1 MRIIFM
7 GDYLE
12 NKKTITKV
20 TINYGNDKKLSKFLK
35 GNQANIISIPSGNL
49 DNLYIKF
56 EAVKCD
62 ELNSLDYMEVH
73 IDSFTENLIKS
84 FEEKQK
90 KADAEKEDN
99 DGTDKIWRHLPEW
112 FYLYDIEVIDCNE
125 LDKLYIYYTD
135 EEVYAKIEPPDE
147 KNDGSKIRLIKKEFD
162 ENQNK
167 MRWSYIGKRCTIT
180 LGIITLFSLLE
191 WFVVLPILLNFM
203 TLEKYIY
210 GEILVAIYF
219 VFILPLIMTKDYIV
233 ETNKRYKNVLQAPPT
248 KDIVPLEL
256 DVLKD

>member
-1 MRIIFM
+1 
-7 GDYLE
+7 
-12 NKKTITKV
+12 
-20 TINYGNDKKLSKFLK
+20 
-35 GNQANIISIPSGNL
+35 
-49 DNLYIKF
+49 
-56 EAVKCD
+56 
-62 ELNSLDYMEVH
+62 
-73 IDSFTENLIKS
+73 
-84 FEEKQK
+84 
-90 KADAEKEDN
+90 
-99 DGTDKIWRHLPEW
+99 
-112 FYLYDIEVIDCNE
+112 
-125 LDKLYIYYTD
+125 
-135 EEVYAKIEPPDE
+135 
-147 KNDGSKIRLIKKEFD
+147 
-162 ENQNK
+162 

-256 DVLKD
+256 DI